1 VPYGLGFHPQ
11 DSLVVVGLSPKKLEL
26 CARADASWPTRQHVN
41 QFAQALRRVRRVT
54 AIMVL
59 GYGGAEI
66 TDPARAV
73 ADALDRRGFPVME
86 LLRVT
91 GDRFFCLS
99 CDRCTP
105 PEGRLFEVTASAS
118 AAAATFAG
126 MVARPDRAAVE
137 RLVRPIGGL
146 AAIAMSQ
153 AVDRAQ
159 QRLDEAPCRLQQS
172 GREAVEKAFTK
183 ARRGDRLDDDE
194 IAWLSLVLQDNEV
207 RDHAWKLTDSEGW
220 QLELWLDLTRRAE
233 PPLAAP
239 MAALLGW
246 CAWRQGDGA
255 LAMVATARAQ
265 RLDPAQRLAGYV
277 TELLDQ
283 ACPPSTVKRWPVPL
297 R

>member
-1 VPYGLGFHPQ
+1 
-11 DSLVVVGLSPKKLEL
+11 VGLSPKRLEL

-59 GYGGAEI
+59 GYGGVEI

-73 ADALDRRGFPVME
+73 ADALERRGYPVME

-99 CDRCTP
+99 CDECTP
-105 PEGRLFEVTASAS
+105 PEGRLFEVSASAS

-126 MVARPDRAAVE
+126 LVARPDRAAVE

-146 AAIAMSQ
+146 AAVAMSQ

-159 QRLDEAPCRLQQS
+159 QRLDAAPCRLQQS
-172 GREAVEKAFTK
+172 GREAVDRAFTK

-194 IAWLSLVLQDNEV
+194 VAWLSLVLQDNQV
-207 RDHAWKLTDSEGW
+207 RDHAWRLTDSEGW

-233 PPLAAP
+233 PLLAAP
-239 MAALLGW
+239 MAALLAW

-265 RLDPAQRLAGYV
+265 RLDPAQRLAGFV
-277 TELLDQ
+277 ADLLDR
-283 ACPPSTVKRWPVPL
+283 ACPPSTIKRWP
-297 R
+297 